1 MITTIT
7 MMMTT
12 LARAT
17 ITLSGVTASSS
28 RNGDG
33 FNYKMQIH
41 PSLVFS
47 FLPILTNDDDKDK
60 DTQTNTNTETITI
73 FFLPPLGPSTS
84 SSFPYLLI

>member
-60 DTQTNTNTETITI
+60 DTQTKTKTITI
-73 FFLPPLGPSTS
+73 FLLPSLGPSTS